1 VDRDQKLGIRRK
13 LPVYRGVSMGM
24 GLDID
29 GVLSLSSDEVQSF
42 IREHSEGDYVLL
54 DVRQPGEYAHLE
66 LLGKYLN
73 GR

>member
-1 VDRDQKLGIRRK
+1 
-13 LPVYRGVSMGM
+13 MGM